1 MSYWTAALAT
11 FDNVLGTLDH
21 IASRAEAG
29 QIADDRLAS
38 ARLAED
44 MFPLETQ
51 FRIAINQVYL
61 SLNRVW
67 EMGIPLDEA
76 PYATFAEVRRALTA
90 AREHVA
96 KAKSATAADSGSRID
111 RTLPNGMRFELAAHE
126 LVRDWTMPN
135 LYFHASTAYGLLR
148 RDGLDLG
155 KRDFLP
161 YMLRYAV
168 APASA

>member
-1 MSYWTAALAT
+1 MSYSTAALAT
-11 FDNVLGTLDH
+11 YDNVLGTLDH
-21 IASRAEAG
+21 VASRAEAG
-29 QIADDRLAS
+29 GIADDRLAA

-51 FRIAINQVYL
+51 FRIAVNQVYL

-67 EMGIPLDEA
+67 GMAIPLDET
-76 PYATFAEVRRALTA
+76 PYETFAEVHRALAA
-90 AREHVA
+90 AREQVA
-96 KAKSATAADSGSRID
+96 AAKGGAAAGSGSTID
-111 RTLPNGMRFELAAHE
+111 MTLPNGMRFELAAHE

-148 RDGLDLG
+148 KDGLDLG

-161 YMLRYAV
+161 YMMRYV
-168 APASA
+168 SQPDAS